1 MNKGKFYQK
10 LHHLQKLV
18 SRLLKLG
25 KKDDVKILEIQEHHL
40 IEKIK
45 RITDNNDSSSL
56 IAMYKLADYSE

>member
-1 MNKGKFYQK
+1 MSNKKMNKGKFYQK

-45 RITDNNDSSSL
+45 GKNKRKD
-56 IAMYKLADYSE
+56 E